1 MAAGGFIGFVK
12 KVDSGTQAIV
22 RYITG
27 VLIILTV
34 VFTAYT
40 VFMRYL
46 IEDPPFWGDT
56 MTLFA
61 NIWLVMMALSLSV
74 RTRTQISMTA
84 LYEMAPAR
92 FSFFMEIIWN
102 SFIFAFSL
110 FLVYYGTIASYAL
123 RDNRYWELNDLPKMY
138 PTMIIPVTGVLCALA
153 ALAVIIEDYNHL
165 KTHDGKLSYF
175 ETHLKHKAQGE

>member
-1 MAAGGFIGFVK
+1 MAAGGFFRLVN
-12 KVDSGTQAIV
+12 KVDTSVQTTV
-22 RYITG
+22 RVITG
-27 VLIILTV
+27 ILILLTV

-56 MTLFA
+56 LTLFA
-61 NIWLVMMALSLSV
+61 NIWLVMMALALSI
-74 RTRTQISMTA
+74 RSRTQISMTA

-92 FSFFMEIIWN
+92 VSFVMEIIWN

-110 FLVYYGTIASYAL
+110 FLIYYGTIAAYAL

-153 ALAVIIEDYNHL
+153 ALAVIVEDFEHL
-165 KTHDGKLSYF
+165 RKGNDEFSYF
-175 ETHLKHKAQGE
+175 ETHLKHQ